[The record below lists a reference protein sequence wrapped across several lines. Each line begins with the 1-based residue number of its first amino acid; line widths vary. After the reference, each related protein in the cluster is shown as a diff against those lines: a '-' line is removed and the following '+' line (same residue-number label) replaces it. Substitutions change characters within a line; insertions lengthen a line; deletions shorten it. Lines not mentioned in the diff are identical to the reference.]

1 MKRLGLLA
9 ILLVVVGIGWPGEV
23 RGQGGDTACPAIVE
37 AALAATS
44 AACAGMGQDEACYGN
59 YRVDATFWKAGGG
72 LVFNAPSDHVPLA
85 DLHTI
90 HTAPLDVTSGQW
102 GVAVLEVRADL
113 PETLPGQAVH
123 FLLMGDAGLENS
135 VSPGNVADA
144 TTPVKGSVNTGAYLR
159 SAPSTNAN
167 VVGGASA
174 GNTLTLIGING
185 LGDWYE
191 VALDGGGTAWV
202 WGELVSVA
210 EDDADALAAL
220 PMTEGR
226 TRYGPMQAFYL
237 TTGLGEPTCTEAPD
251 VLIVYNPTGVDVTLN
266 VNGLEV
272 TLGST
277 IAFHIAENHGRLYLH
292 GMLLEGYVRFI
303 VGGAVYALENPG
315 AVFALSLSEE
325 GWVTL
330 DSELADLSDVEGV
343 DTALR
348 NACRAATRISHT
360 AMRLEASPD
369 VYVGE
374 ICDAE
379 LVYAIPAP
387 EMSSD
392 CLATATVDVYRR
404 GGPGP
409 AYPFVEPLLAGHSAV
424 VNGRAAGS
432 DGYTWLMAQDGT
444 WVRADM
450 VTRRGMFC
458 STLPEADV
466 PPLPPTPTP
475 RPAGQG
481 GGSGSDGPV
490 SVVYVTV
497 CRYSQSGHFPI
508 PIQANTP
515 FLANAG
521 APAFNEEYARNSYNY
536 FTWTLAVDGV
546 PIGETYRR
554 AIGGTDSPCP
564 VGLHGWWNV
573 PGLPPGEH
581 TLTATTVNLQWWP
594 ECTADGLPGGGPGS
608 TWVDTCTI
616 TVR

>member
-1 MKRLGLLA
+1 M
-9 ILLVVVGIGWPGEV
+9 
-23 RGQGGDTACPAIVE
+23 DCPAIVE
-37 AALAATS
+37 AALAATD
-44 AACAGMGQDEACYGN
+44 AACTATGQDEACYGN
-59 YRVDATFWKAGGG
+59 HRVDATFWEAGDE
-72 LVFNAPSDHVPLA
+72 LAFSAPSDRVPLA

-90 HTAPLDVTSGQW
+90 RTAPLDMTSGQW
-102 GVAVLEVRADL
+102 GVAVLDVRANL
-113 PETLPGQAVH
+113 PETLPGQAVR
-123 FLLMGDAGLENS
+123 FLLMGDAALENG
-135 VSPGNVADA
+135 VSPGNVADL
-144 TTPVKGSVNTGAYLR
+144 TTPVTATVNRGANLR

-167 VVGGASA
+167 IVGGASA
-174 GNTLTLIGING
+174 GDTLSLIGING

-191 VALDGGGTAWV
+191 VALESGTAWV
-202 WGELVSVA
+202 WGELVSAA
-210 EDDADALAAL
+210 EEDADALAAL

-237 TTGLGEPTCTEAPD
+237 TTGLGGPTCVEATD
-251 VLIVYNPTGVDVTLN
+251 ALIISNPTGVDVTLN

-277 IAFHIAENHGRLYLH
+277 VAFHIAEYRGQPYLH

-315 AVFALSLSEE
+315 AVFALSLSEA

-343 DTALR
+343 DAALR

-360 AMRLEASPD
+360 AMRLESSPD

-379 LVYAIPAP
+379 LAYEIPEP

-392 CLATATVDVYRR
+392 CLATAMVDVYRR

-409 AYPFVEPLLAGHSAV
+409 EYPFVEPLLAGHSAL
-424 VNGRAAGS
+424 VNGQSTGS
-432 DGYTWLMAQDGT
+432 DGYTWLMVQDGT

-450 VTRRGMFC
+450 VTRMGMFC
-458 STLPEADV
+458 ATLPGVDA

-481 GGSGSDGPV
+481 EGSGSGNQV
-490 SVVYVTV
+490 SVVDVTY
-497 CRYSQSGHFPI
+497 CRYNQGGHFPF

-515 FLANAG
+515 FLANG
-521 APAFNEEYARNSYNY
+521 GTPAWNQDYAQNSYHY
-536 FTWTLAVDGV
+536 FSWTLAVDGV

-554 AIGGTDSPCP
+554 AIGGTDAPCP

-581 TLTATTVNLQWWP
+581 TLTATVSYNAWWP
-594 ECTADGLPGGGPGS
+594 ECTADGLPGVQPGS
-608 TWVDTCTI
+608 TWVDSCTV